1 MEGWHHLNDRELLE
15 KIMGD
20 LTKLNE
26 AVAKLGTD
34 VDTLLAATPA
44 SDQAA
49 IDAATAAVTAVDDK
63 VVAATPA
70 PPAPAPA

>member
-1 MEGWHHLNDRELLE
+1 MHWHHLNDRELLE

-34 VDTLLAATPA
+34 VDTLLAAAPA
-44 SDQAA
+44 SDQTA
-49 IDAATAAVTAVDDK
+49 IDAATASVTALDDK